1 MAVGGAGILS
11 GMNPKGYIDKEAADQ
26 IVAAQIENG
35 KNKVPA
41 PGSVPIHC
49 GTQTSFFREVYEND
63 YGVIEGIKKYISYL
77 PAYNSEFFR

>member
-26 IVAAQIENG
+26 IVAAQIENA

-41 PGSVPIHC
+41 PGLCSGP
-49 GTQTSFFREVYEND
+49 
-63 YGVIEGIKKYISYL
+63 L
-77 PAYNSEFFR
+77 